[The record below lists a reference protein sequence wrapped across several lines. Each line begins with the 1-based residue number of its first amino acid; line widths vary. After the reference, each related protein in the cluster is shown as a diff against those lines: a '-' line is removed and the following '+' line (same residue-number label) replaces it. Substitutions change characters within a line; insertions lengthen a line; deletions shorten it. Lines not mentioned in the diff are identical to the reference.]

1 MIDLGPFWLTIK
13 LSLITSLFL
22 LILGI
27 PLAYFMA
34 YSKSPFALILE
45 VITTLPL
52 VLPPTV
58 LGFYL
63 LLLFSKN
70 SPLGSFLENF
80 LGLKLLFTFEG
91 LVVASIIYSL
101 PMMTHPLISGYRS
114 VPKSLIE
121 ASWTLGKSK
130 LETLIRVILPNMKAS
145 ILVGLVLSFAH
156 TLGEFG
162 VVLMVGGNIEG
173 ETRVAS
179 IVIYNAVE
187 SIDYKTAHLYSLL
200 LLSLS
205 FFSLIVLYMINRRW
219 VL

>member
-1 MIDLGPFWLTIK
+1 MDLGPFWLTVK
-13 LSLITSLFL
+13 LSFITSLIL
-22 LILGI
+22 LIIGI
-27 PLAYFMA
+27 PLAYYMA
-34 YSKSPFALILE
+34 YSKSPLALIME

-63 LLLFSKN
+63 LILFSKN
-70 SPLGSFLENF
+70 GPLGALWERL
-80 LGLKLLFTFEG
+80 LGYQLVFTFEG
-91 LVVASIIYSL
+91 LVIASVIYSH

-130 LETLIRVILPNMKAS
+130 LETLFRVILPNMKAS

-173 ETRVAS
+173 KTRVAS

-187 SIDYKTAHLYSLL
+187 SIDYATAHLYSLL

-205 FFSLIVLYMINRRW
+205 FLSLLTLYIINRRW